1 MKAHTHE
8 ARQLKHSDSVE
19 FILAGDAHVTF
30 KNTETGI
37 RYTYN
42 IVKSKGKNPVHFVK
56 VMYGSDN
63 NGDYMYIGCIFDE
76 KEFKH
81 TKASRIKED
90 DVRFK
95 GFAYVFSHL
104 LKGDLNPKMEIWHE
118 GRCGR
123 CGRLLT
129 VPESIETG
137 FGPECASRMHVIR
150 ASRVQIKAEEAK
162 PIVEKKERVPADA
175 VQGTLFLSSDLTGEP
190 IEIEVTENDM
200 EVECSFDQGSY
211 TAVTYGEGGFSGF
224 ASDCG
229 MTALYMATK
238 GIPRRFIINVKD
250 YGRLVMNYVK
260 CKRNGEGETTEFIYS
275 DGKSNLVLFND

>member
-1 MKAHTHE
+1 MKTHTHE
-8 ARQLKHSDSVE
+8 SKQLKHSDSVE

-30 KNTETGI
+30 KNTETGR

-63 NGDYMYIGCIFDE
+63 NGDYMYIGCIFNE

-81 TKASRIKED
+81 TKAAKVKED
-90 DVRFK
+90 DVRFR
-95 GFAYVFSHL
+95 GFAYVFEHL
-104 LKGDLNPKMEIWHE
+104 QKNDLNPAMEIWHE

-137 FGPECASRMHVIR
+137 YGPECSSRMHIAR
-150 ASRVQIKAEEAK
+150 ASKVSSVQVQELK
-162 PIVEKKERVPADA
+162 PIVKKERKEVDA
-175 VQGTLFLSSDLTGEP
+175 TQGTLFLTTDLTGEP

-200 EVECSFDQGSY
+200 EVDCSFDQGSY
-211 TAVTYGEGGFSGF
+211 TAVTYGDGGFSGF

-229 MTALYMATK
+229 MTAMYMATK

-250 YGRLVMNYVK
+250 YGRVVMDYVK
-260 CKRNGEGETTEFIYS
+260 CKRNGDGETTEFIYS
-275 DGKSNLVLFND
+275 DGKSKLTLFND